1 MRDRRCRRADAD
13 LTELTGTVLICS
25 RQMRRIADDVLH
37 FSKVSLGMF
46 SIRLGPFSP
55 LAMVN
60 STLRMVETE
69 ASQRRIRVAV
79 LVDPSIAVLDADALL
94 ADEQRLSQV
103 RHRPLSWPAG

>member
-1 MRDRRCRRADAD
+1 
-13 LTELTGTVLICS
+13 
-25 RQMRRIADDVLH
+25 MRRIADDVLH

-46 SIRLGPFSP
+46 EIRLAPFSP
-55 LAMVN
+55 LAMVK

-79 LVDPSIAVLDADALL
+79 VVDPSVADLNADALL

-103 RHRPLSWPAG
+103 RARATVSAF